1 MNGFKIVPQIEC
13 YEDAPSFV
21 EANPFC
27 EDDFILISKSVYEH
41 DFKAIIQ
48 AGKVFFRS
56 KYGQG
61 EPNSDMVNA
70 LIRDFLDSGCKRIIA
85 VGGGSVMDMA
95 KLLCVCESGFDC
107 QYLFDHQDELKHNY
121 PLILVPTTCG
131 SGSEVSNISIV
142 EMLNMKTKL
151 GLAKDPLYADKA
163 ILIPSLLNSVPD
175 FYLYT
180 SAVDGLV
187 HAIES
192 YLSARSNVYTRLFQE
207 KAIRLYINNFL
218 QLQQGVDRAQLMESF
233 MVASNMAG
241 LSFANTGTGCVH
253 GISYPLSGTYHVTHG
268 LANSIFL
275 AEVLKMYERLR
286 PEEVLNDLKQLV
298 ADCLGCEVKDAFEKL
313 DQLIR
318 FIVEVPTL
326 TSLGMKEE
334 EIVTFSESVVLN
346 QQRLMS
352 NGYVN
357 LNKEQIQEIY
367 KTLF

>member
-1 MNGFKIVPQIEC
+1 MNNFKIVPQIEC
-13 YEDAPSFV
+13 YEDAASYV
-21 EANPFC
+21 EANPFY

-41 DFKAIIQ
+41 DFKEIIQ
-48 AGKVFFRS
+48 TGKVFFHS
-56 KYGQG
+56 NYGQG

-70 LIRDFLDSGCKRIIA
+70 LIQDFLSSGCKRIIA
-85 VGGGSVMDMA
+85 IGGGSVMDMA
-95 KLLCVCESGFDC
+95 KLLCVCKDNVDC
-107 QYLFDHQDELKHNY
+107 QYLFDHQDELTHNY

-163 ILIPSLLNSVPD
+163 IIIPSLLNSVSD

-207 KAIRLYINNFL
+207 KAIDLYLNNFL
-218 QLQQGVDRAQLMESF
+218 QLKQGVDRSQLLESF

-241 LSFANTGTGCVH
+241 ISFANTGTGCVH

-275 AEVLKMYERLR
+275 VEVLKMYDRLR
-286 PEEVLNDLKQLV
+286 PEAVLNNLKKLI
-298 ADCLGCEVKDAFEKL
+298 AAPLGCAKEEAFEQL

-318 FIVEVPTL
+318 SILDVPTL
-326 TSLGMKEE
+326 SSLGMKEE
-334 EIVTFSESVVLN
+334 EIIAFSESVVLN

-367 KTLF
+367 RSLF